1 MKNLKSQNF
10 KTVKQTF
17 LGLRTVV
24 YQVPDIRKAK
34 EWYTKVLGVK
44 PYFDENFYVGFN
56 VGGYELGLH
65 PQEENIKTSGG
76 GVTTYWGVE
85 DVDKVF
91 KNLISNGATAHEEPT
106 NVGGEIVVASVR
118 DPWGNL
124 FGIIYNP
131 DFMLEG

>member
-1 MKNLKSQNF
+1 M
-10 KTVKQTF
+10 
-17 LGLRTVV
+17 V